1 MFSAWLRL
9 SVSHHDFIFGEPLDP
24 VGDHPWNSELALCNL
39 FRTFPRMIDADA
51 FAGALTRGSFKTIP
65 ACEETTNTQRI
76 EEDSWLG
83 DKDSNQR

>member
-39 FRTFPRMIDADA
+39 FRTFPRLIDEWKLDQPRRLAEPEPPIKGLVLR
-51 FAGALTRGSFKTIP
+51 FAGLWVVLAMPEFLPWVFR
-65 ACEETTNTQRI
+65 
-76 EEDSWLG
+76 
-83 DKDSNQR
+83 

>member
-51 FAGALTRGSFKTIP
+51 FAEALTCGNIGTIR
-65 ACEETTNTQRI
+65 ETIKIENTQRYR
-76 EEDSWLG
+76 EVSWLG
-83 DKDSNQR
+83 DKDSNQG